1 MMTISEFAMATGLNA
16 KTLRFYDE
24 REILPP
30 AEVDPHN
37 GYRLYRASQLR
48 DATTIRVLRAAGM
61 PLDQVAQV
69 LAEPDR
75 FGGILDQHRAQL
87 AADRSLQ
94 DRAIAL
100 AASHLPEFESAA
112 TPQTRTVGPTHWAA
126 VPYRVDL
133 NAIEDDGTPH
143 NDEADALFGRLFN
156 ALTEAGNPPIGTF
169 WTTMPTEIGTDSA
182 QLWLTWPVASPVP
195 SGFQAGAV
203 AVRSGTLPA
212 RTEAFIEVTAPEIEA
227 DMLEDLPGGRLAD
240 PHFIAFSEY
249 LEGLGVSPGELRQTT
264 RGEGK
269 SDWRVEY
276 AATISLD

>member
-1 MMTISEFAMATGLNA
+1 MMTISEFAVASGINA

-24 REILPP
+24 REVLPP

-61 PLDQVAQV
+61 SLDQVAQA

-75 FGGILDQHRAQL
+75 FDSILNQHRARL
-87 AADRSLQ
+87 TAERSLQ

-100 AASHLPEFESAA
+100 AGSDLPEFDAAA
-112 TPQTRTVGPTHWAA
+112 TPRTREVGPTHWAA

-133 NAIEDDGTPH
+133 NAIEDDDTTV
-143 NDEADALFGRLFN
+143 NDEADDLFGRLFT

-169 WTTMPTEIGTDSA
+169 WTTMPSEVGADSA

-195 SGFQAGAV
+195 SGFQAGA
-203 AVRSGTLPA
+203 AEVRSGTLPA
-212 RTEAFIEVTAPEIEA
+212 RTEAFIEVTAPQIEA
-227 DMLEDLPGGRLAD
+227 DMLDDLPGGRLAD

-249 LEGLGVSPGELRQTT
+249 LEERGVSPSELRQTT

-269 SDWRVEY
+269 DDWSVEY
-276 AATISLD
+276 AATISLV